1 VAPVT
6 FRGQHV
12 MMGQI
17 SRDIGTR
24 ITTKSPTLTTH
35 RIDPDVDETRASLVQ
50 DFMFVRAL
58 AAYMNA
64 GGVGAATPDA
74 PRRNL
79 TGDIYFTDGYRA
91 VMVLTDEATRP
102 LDIEV
107 LLPPDGE

>member
-1 VAPVT
+1 
-6 FRGQHV
+6 
-12 MMGQI
+12 
-17 SRDIGTR
+17 
-24 ITTKSPTLTTH
+24 
-35 RIDPDVDETRASLVQ
+35 
-50 DFMFVRAL
+50 
-58 AAYMNA
+58 MNA